1 MKAASDHNIPANWK
15 RHTLIWLT
23 PKGRLDA
30 AAHILPQPWEGCGT
44 PEWKK
49 DLVNNPLI
57 PGIVCRQPAVAKEE
71 PPILKPGFLLAG
83 FSHWKSEQG
92 ARLRMTAVLAA
103 TEVCH
108 SCTPFDLCAP
118 DQRDSLCRSYPL
130 LESIFSTADHYGI
143 EPGLFGSTAL
153 EWVTGYP
160 YRNPDSDM
168 DLYVRQTKDGDLEG
182 FGKSLTRLEK
192 TCGSHL
198 DVEVEIA
205 DGYGV
210 KLKELLSSSK
220 TVLAKGLYDVKL
232 LDKTRQLFLT
242 L

>member
-1 MKAASDHNIPANWK
+1 MKAPSDHNIPVNWK
-15 RHTLIWLT
+15 RHTIIWLT

-30 AAHILPQPWEGCGT
+30 ADHILPQPWESCET

-49 DLVNNPLI
+49 ELVNNPLV
-57 PGIVCRQPAVAKEE
+57 PGIICRQPTTTKEE

-92 ARLRMTAVLAA
+92 SRLRMSAVVEA

-118 DQRDSLCRSYPL
+118 DQRDPLCRSYPL
-130 LESIFSTADHYGI
+130 LRSIFSTADQYGI
-143 EPGLFGSTAL
+143 ELGLFGSMAL
-153 EWVTGYP
+153 EWVTGFP
-160 YRNPDSDM
+160 YRNPDSDI
-168 DLYVRQTKDGDLEG
+168 DLCIRQTKNGDLEG

-192 TCGSHL
+192 KCGSRL

-210 KLKELLSSSK
+210 KLKELFSSSK

-232 LDKTRQLFLT
+232 FDKTRQFS
-242 L
+242 